1 MGYTNYWYQHEDF
14 TNDEWHKI
22 QVFFHGLKMVYGGG
36 AYLKADHIIND
47 ETNGSDHIQFNGTKG
62 QDYET
67 FYLDKY
73 ANKNPDYESL
83 NGGSPAFNFCKTARN
98 PYDAIVW
105 AVLSYAR
112 YVKGDRSKFV
122 VSNDDGEHY
131 GKE

>member
-47 ETNGSDHIQFNGTKG
+47 QTINDSHIQFNGTKG

-67 FYLDKY
+67 FELKKSCIYDDH
-73 ANKNPDYESL
+73 NV
-83 NGGSPAFNFCKTARN
+83 AFNFCKTNRN
-98 PYDAIVW
+98 PYDAMVW
-105 AVLSYAR
+105 ALLSYAR
-112 YVKGDRSKFV
+112 YVKGDRSQFV

>member
-14 TNDEWHKI
+14 TDEEWHKI

-47 ETNGSDHIQFNGTKG
+47 ETTSDSHVRFNGTKG

-67 FYLDKY
+67 FYLQKY
-73 ANKNPDYESL
+73 ADINLDYE
-83 NGGSPAFNFCKTARN
+83 GSHPAFNFCKTNRN

-105 AVLSYAR
+105 ALLSYAR

-122 VSNDDGEHY
+122 VRNDDGEHY

>member
-14 TNDEWHKI
+14 TDEEWHKI

-47 ETNGSDHIQFNGTKG
+47 ETSSDSHVRFNGTKG

-67 FYLDKY
+67 FELKKSCIYDDH
-73 ANKNPDYESL
+73 NVT
-83 NGGSPAFNFCKTARN
+83 FNFCKTNRN
-98 PYDAIVW
+98 PYDGIVW
-105 AVLSYAR
+105 ALLSYAR

-122 VSNDDGEHY
+122 VRNDDGEHY

>member
-14 TNDEWHKI
+14 TNDEWNKI
-22 QVFFHGLKMVYGGG
+22 KVFYHGLKMVHGGG
-36 AYLKADHIIND
+36 EYNEANHIFND
-47 ETNGSDHIQFNGTKG
+47 EKSGDHNIVFNGTKG

-67 FYLDKY
+67 FVL
-73 ANKNPDYESL
+73 NKFKQDIAYYDGENTS
-83 NGGSPAFNFCKTARN
+83 FHFCKTARN

-122 VSNDDGEHY
+122 VTNDDGEHY